1 VSEIESARLVLRLI
15 DVATARSVL
24 DGHQPDG
31 MSFADDYPS
40 QFSIEVMDLIA
51 GARAGEVTEFD
62 SYFMIRKTDGAAIG
76 EIGSSRGGDDA
87 VQVGYSVVES
97 VWGRGYASEAL
108 RVLLAELLARVDV
121 ERVIA
126 ATMVDH
132 VASRRVMEKA
142 GMCECGR
149 RRAEEGGETVELVV
163 YERKR

>member
-1 VSEIESARLVLRLI
+1 
-15 DVATARSVL
+15 
-24 DGHQPDG
+24 
-31 MSFADDYPS
+31 
-40 QFSIEVMDLIA
+40 
-51 GARAGEVTEFD
+51 
-62 SYFMIRKTDGAAIG
+62 MIRKTDGAAIG

-97 VWGRGYASEAL
+97 LWGRGHASEAL

-126 ATMVDH
+126 ETMVDH
-132 VASRRVMEKA
+132 AASRRVMEKA
-142 GMCECGR
+142 GMGECGR